1 MHREQLRLQAEALMR
16 AKVNN
21 LLRNAGADLDETGII
36 SNRMRD

>member
-1 MHREQLRLQAEALMR
+1 MR

-36 SNRMRD
+36 SNRRD